1 MVAYLCR
8 TLTTLSFPEIAAI
21 IRRTNHSTVITAF
34 RRFERQMAEGEVPAG
49 GTPECFAGRSLR
61 EIAEHIAREV
71 ARSSS

>member
-1 MVAYLCR
+1 
-8 TLTTLSFPEIAAI
+8 
-21 IRRTNHSTVITAF
+21 VITAF